1 MSANFTDEME
11 LIAARIISAS
21 WTVLPNS
28 LPLKKL
34 NLLDLLCF
42 NFLFFELSYTAAR
55 KQQLV

>member
-1 MSANFTDEME
+1 MWIFLEVLEIMSGNFTDEME

-34 NLLDLLCF
+34 NLMDC
-42 NFLFFELSYTAAR
+42 
-55 KQQLV
+55 